1 MARLGD
7 LVVTI
12 GAKTAAFD
20 IALGKS
26 MRKLKS
32 FGQST
37 QRLGSQ
43 LSRNIT
49 MPLAALGGIAA
60 KTAASF
66 EFSMAKVQAV
76 SGFAADEIKRLESQA
91 KALGGSTSKSA
102 SEVAGLQ
109 LELAKLGKTSSEIEA
124 MTESILSLSIAFDTD
139 LGETAAVVGETL
151 NQFGLSAD
159 QSGRIADNMA
169 TLFGSSALDLERF
182 GSAMSVVGPT
192 AAAMGLSVEETGA
205 ALGVLVNAGVDAST
219 AGTSLTKALTTLAA
233 KGMTGEQAMSSLFN
247 GTLSVAEGF
256 DIFGD
261 RAGKII
267 PILQKGGESMAQLT
281 EKQLEGAGAAKEA
294 RKVLEETAQG
304 GFDKLKSSVEA
315 LGIEFGTALLP
326 LVNKATEYLGE
337 LATRFSN
344 LDNGT
349 KKSIVNI
356 ALFAGAIGP
365 VLYILPNIARGLKVA
380 RKAMLL
386 FNKSVLANPYVLA
399 AVAIAG
405 IGFALYKVSQ
415 RTDAAGRS
423 ARRMNEAMKVAQ
435 TEAARETIKVQV
447 LAKQYKRAGD
457 NLGERKKIMDKIKE
471 ISPEYFGNLDSEKTN
486 YEDLTTAIEAYNK
499 AMIKKAMQAAM
510 EDQLQDMA
518 SERVELLVEQN
529 ELLRKQQ
536 EQENRIARA
545 KERVASGETS
555 RAAAG
560 ETIGDAGKE
569 IRLLQT
575 YIDALDGQLAEHDA
589 EMNHFIDAMTEQA
602 DVVGESTGAVDGNTN
617 AVNANTDA
625 VTGNGTAVGKTAE
638 ELEAEA
644 EAAAAAAAAR
654 AELLQKLNAE
664 NDARKEQLEFMRE
677 LRSMQAED
685 ITRESATGSDMGAYL
700 EGLPD
705 ELSGLDFIPDA
716 VDDFESD
723 FTIDEVAFDKFQ
735 RIEQRAAMFRDMM
748 RSTMEGLAPVATNF
762 GNAMGHAF
770 GQMAKGAQDGE
781 EAMRNAARG
790 MINQALAVAQASII
804 EAMISSQRF
813 SGPAAPIIIPALVA
827 GGIGL
832 VQGLFNDIPAFAAGG
847 IVSGPTLGLMGE
859 YSGAASNPEV
869 IAPLDKLQ
877 SMMGGQQVQVYG
889 SIDGN
894 SIRLAN
900 DRTNR
905 NAKRFLR

>member
-139 LGETAAVVGETL
+139 LSETAAVVGETL

-602 DVVGESTGAVDGNTN
+602 DVVGESTGAV
-617 AVNANTDA
+617 NANTDA

-735 RIEQRAAMFRDMM
+735 RIEQRAAMFKDMM
-748 RSTMEGLAPVATNF
+748 SGLLQGLQPVAQNF
-762 GNAMGHAF
+762 GNAMGNAF

-781 EAMRNAARG
+781 EALKSATKG

-804 EAMISSQRF
+804 EAMVSSGKF